1 MPIYELACKECSK
14 EYERIVSFS
23 STVLPACPTCGSV
36 EVMRLLSKPAIHFK
50 GSGWYITDSKK
61 EDEKKKAAAQK
72 ADSNG
77 AASEKSAKSQPRANR
92 RARPKSGDQERNQN
106 GSQEQFVEREQ
117 GHGQRGRI
125 VFAAS
130 GSAPEK

>member
-1 MPIYELACKECSK
+1 MPIYELACKECGNQF
-14 EYERIVSFS
+14 ERIVSFS

-72 ADSNG
+72 EDSNG
-77 AASEKSAKSQPRANR
+77 AAVEKSAEKSAE
-92 RARPKSGDQERNQN
+92 KSTESESKSETKGETKAE
-106 GSQEQFVEREQ
+106 GKSSSS
-117 GHGQRGRI
+117 
-125 VFAAS
+125 S
-130 GSAPEK
+130 GTESSAKEEG

>member
-1 MPIYELACKECSK
+1 MPIYELACKECGK

-23 STVLPACPTCGSV
+23 STILPACPTCGSV

-77 AASEKSAKSQPRANR
+77 ASAEKSAEESAEKSTESES
-92 RARPKSGDQERNQN
+92 KSETKSETKGETKTEAK
-106 GSQEQFVEREQ
+106 SSSS
-117 GHGQRGRI
+117 
-125 VFAAS
+125 S
-130 GSAPEK
+130 GSKGSAKEEG

>member
-1 MPIYELACKECSK
+1 MPIYELACEECGNQF
-14 EYERIVSFS
+14 ERIVSFS

-77 AASEKSAKSQPRANR
+77 AAAEKSAEESAEKATENESKSETKSETKAE
-92 RARPKSGDQERNQN
+92 AKSGSPSGTSPSGTR
-106 GSQEQFVEREQ
+106 S
-117 GHGQRGRI
+117 
-125 VFAAS
+125 AAKEE
-130 GSAPEK
+130 G

>member
-1 MPIYELACKECSK
+1 MPIYELACKECGDQ
-14 EYERIVSFS
+14 YERILSFS
-23 STVLPACPTCGSV
+23 SSVLPACPTCGSV

-77 AASEKSAKSQPRANR
+77 TATEKSTEESAQKATESESKNETKSETKAEAKSSSPSGT
-92 RARPKSGDQERNQN
+92 KS
-106 GSQEQFVEREQ
+106 
-117 GHGQRGRI
+117 
-125 VFAAS
+125 AAKEE
-130 GSAPEK
+130 G